1 VRNNEIIKLMY
12 QHALIRSSPITYTS
26 DRSEIQDHEREHPMR
41 NLMSSKLSS
50 AGWASGAR
58 KCIAVCS
65 ILIAA
70 STSAF
75 AQQVA
80 QTKLAV
86 INQAGE
92 VWARDINAT
101 MVGAGEMLQGP
112 SLFGG
117 PDDGLVLGST
127 NNLYVVTKSGAVWAH
142 DMTPRTVSDTH
153 RIDAGSPLPGTLFG
167 GPDAKY
173 VLYDETA
180 MMFYVVTTNGI
191 VWAHPLGQISG
202 GYPLKG
208 PSLFGAQNDKYVLL
222 DGNRILV
229 VNTRG
234 QIWAHDLSCTNP
246 IPQSFLCPP
255 DTVGAGYMLNGPSLI
270 GAPNDKYVVLANG
283 RLMVINTFG
292 EVWARNISASTV
304 DAGYKLSGPTLFG
317 GANDK
322 YVVVYD
328 LYFD

>member
-1 VRNNEIIKLMY
+1 
-12 QHALIRSSPITYTS
+12 
-26 DRSEIQDHEREHPMR
+26 MR
-41 NLMSSKLSS
+41 NLIHRTLAS
-50 AGWASGAR
+50 AGWASEAR

-75 AQQVA
+75 AQQIFER
-80 QTKLAV
+80 KLAV
-86 INQAGE
+86 ITQAGE

-101 MVGAGEMLQGP
+101 TVGAGEMLQGP

-117 PDDGLVLGST
+117 PDDAFVLGST
-127 NNLYVVTKSGAVWAH
+127 NQLYVVTKSGAVWAH
-142 DMTPRTVSDTH
+142 DMQPRTVSDTH

-173 VLYDETA
+173 VLYDERS
-180 MMFYVVTTNGI
+180 MVFYVVTTNGV

-222 DGNRILV
+222 DGYRFLV

-234 QIWAHDLSCTNP
+234 QIWAHDISCTNP

-255 DTVGAGYMLNGPSLI
+255 DTVGAGYMLNGPSLF
-270 GAPNDKYVVLANG
+270 GAPNDKYVVLENG
-283 RLMVINTFG
+283 VLMVINTFG
-292 EVWARNISASTV
+292 EVWARSISGSTV
-304 DAGYKLSGPTLFG
+304 GTGYKLSGPTLFG

-322 YVVVYD
+322 YVVTYD
-328 LYFD
+328 LDY